1 MAPPL
6 RPLEFLNQSLH
17 RRVLV
22 ELKEGRS
29 LRGVLE
35 AYDQHLN
42 LVLSSVEEEGKEPI
56 GPSPGVTLLRGDS
69 VVFISP

>member
-1 MAPPL
+1 ML
-6 RPLEFLNQSLH
+6 RPLELLQQSLH
-17 RRVLV
+17 HHVLV
-22 ELKEGRS
+22 ELKEGRA

-42 LVLSSVEEEGKEPI
+42 LVLSQVEEVGAAP
-56 GPSPGVTLLRGDS
+56 GRPATGVTLLRGDS